1 MASNFQEER
10 VPLQAGMADSRATAE
25 AEAGSGAQPENS
37 LNHGLGS
44 FYEMACCVCA
54 GAGCTLNMATV
65 QQGHIGLVTSFG
77 RFVRTLPPGRHRF
90 NLWSEQVTPINL
102 MTNCMDVPKQEM
114 MSLDNLMVK
123 VDAVCYYR
131 VVDAVK
137 AAFEVERY
145 AYALMQLI
153 QVTLRTVM
161 GEHTLNEILSERQR
175 LNSRVQELLDEG
187 AKPWGLQVERVELKG
202 IEIDDKMQ
210 RAMAAKT
217 EAHQEAEAKVIQA
230 KAQRDSAM
238 ILVDAAK
245 KMDANPGAM
254 KLQWFETLRIIA
266 TQGNHTTLI
275 VPDNVRVDAPP
286 AAGSRSR

>member
-1 MASNFQEER
+1 MANFQEER

-25 AEAGSGAQPENS
+25 AEAGGGAQPENS

-44 FYEMACCVCA
+44 GYEVACCVCA

-65 QQGHIGLVTSFG
+65 QQGHVGLVTSFG

-90 NLWSEQVTPINL
+90 NLWSESVTPINL
-102 MTNCMDVPKQEM
+102 MTNCLDVPKQEM
-114 MSLDNLMVK
+114 MSVDNLMVK

-131 VVDAVK
+131 VVDPVK

-161 GEHTLNEILSERQR
+161 GEHTLNEILTERQK
-175 LNSRVQELLDEG
+175 LNTRVQELLDHG
-187 AKPWGLQVERVELKG
+187 SQPWGLQVERVELKG
-202 IEIDDKMQ
+202 IDIDPNMQ

-217 EAHQEAEAKVIQA
+217 EAAQEAEAKVIQA

-238 ILVDAAK
+238 ILVDAAR

-254 KLQWFETLRIIA
+254 SLQWFETLRIIA
-266 TQGNHTTLI
+266 TQGNNTTLI
-275 VPDNVRVDAPP
+275 LPDNVQVGAPRA
-286 AAGSRSR
+286 AAGKR